1 MFYVKYLILLQIINA
16 KLQLNLYFTDDA
28 LKNNDE
34 NTSIVQQQHCLY
46 AGTNQPH
53 ELLDRLNSHF
63 SLVAYCLSEPLSE
76 FNIDN
81 IDFFTNFTF
90 VELRKMNI
98 TSEDLYLWSASI
110 DLIEN
115 YQYYLNKNDSVLSTN
130 IFYNCTW
137 PRFGPQCQ
145 YELDNHNHDFPS
157 LKEYINTYHH
167 YNDWSHTNWTCYI
180 HLECIRSPGMRCL
193 DWTDICDGKVDCLN
207 NGIDEEH
214 CWQLEMNVCQNDEY
228 RCYDGLCVPKY
239 FLRTANVVIQNEYKQ
254 THFQCPNSNKF
265 IPHWKLENGN
275 CDCDT
280 NDKVYCEIY
289 DRNILWFFGPTQAGE
304 FCNGVIDFKPILIN
318 GKKLTDETDCEHRV
332 TKKNVRTHLQSSS
345 SSDSKYSLMK
355 TLKHCHFGISLHV
368 WLDSK
373 KQLSKLTCLCP
384 SNYYD

>member
-1 MFYVKYLILLQIINA
+1 M
-16 KLQLNLYFTDDA
+16 
-28 LKNNDE
+28 
-34 NTSIVQQQHCLY
+34 
-46 AGTNQPH
+46 
-53 ELLDRLNSHF
+53 
-63 SLVAYCLSEPLSE
+63 
-76 FNIDN
+76 
-81 IDFFTNFTF
+81 
-90 VELRKMNI
+90 
-98 TSEDLYLWSASI
+98 
-110 DLIEN
+110 
-115 YQYYLNKNDSVLSTN
+115 
-130 IFYNCTW
+130 FYNCTW

-145 YELDNHNHDFPS
+145 YELDNREFHS
-157 LKEYINTYHH
+157 LKGYINTYHVH
-167 YNDWSHTNWTCYI
+167 NDWSHTNWTCYI

-193 DWTDICDGKVDCLN
+193 DWTDICNGQIDCLN

-289 DRNILWFFGPTQAGE
+289 DRNILWFSGPTQAGE

-318 GKKLTDETDCEHRV
+318 GKNLTDETDCEHRV

-384 SNYYD
+384 SNYYGSQCQYQNQRVLLRIAFDTSYNRLNTAFLISISLIDNSNERMIHSHEQFTETRTDYCRFENSLNLFYSCGYLRKNIIQISSKLFIYN